1 MISKIFIDRPR
12 FAVVV
17 SLVISIAGLLALMNI
32 PVTQFPDVVPPQV
45 NIWAQY
51 PGASAETLESA
62 VAQPI
67 EKAVNG
73 VDKMLYMSSQS
84 SGNGSYNLNVTF
96 ELGTDPDMN
105 MVNVQNRIKRV
116 ESSLPDEVNR
126 IGVNV
131 NKSAS
136 GMLKAFAFYSPDGSI
151 DKLTLDNWVTANV
164 IDTVTRIPGV
174 GDVRNF
180 GSNYSMR
187 IWMDVP
193 RMAKLGL
200 TPQDVTAALRA
211 QNIQAAVGEVG
222 APPTNGQQELH
233 FTLDAQGRLTTPEE
247 FGEIVI
253 RANEEGGLL
262 RLKDIADVQLGAESY
277 TVTGMYNGQPASGMM
292 VSQSA
297 GSNAVA
303 VVDRLNAAVEEMSTR
318 FPPGMAYDTV
328 FDATVFI
335 RASIYEVQHT
345 IVVAFLLVIAV
356 VYLFLGNW
364 RSTLIPMVAVP
375 VSLVGTFAV
384 LLAVGFTANTIS
396 LLAMVLAIG
405 IVVDDAIVVVENVE
419 RIMGEEKLPPRE
431 ASIKAM
437 EEITNPIVA
446 ITLVLL
452 SVFVPVA
459 FIPGVSGKLYQQ
471 FAVTISVSTFI
482 SAINALTLSPALC
495 AVFLKHENGEKKQNF
510 LVRKFQNFMNQFRN
524 KYVGLV
530 GLLLRRSIFG
540 LVLVLVFLGCSWFI
554 MKDTSTGFL
563 PDEDM
568 GALLV
573 QMGTPEGT
581 SLDKTRELALRA
593 NDIVRGIPGIR
604 NSMIVLGINLI
615 NNSVQNNAAFMFIM
629 LEDYEKRKSQGTS
642 LANIQMEA
650 NRRLSTI
657 IEGTA
662 QSFIPPPI
670 IGLGSVGGFEYQL
683 LDYEGRDFR
692 EFEGVARQIMG
703 RAMGD
708 RRMQFV
714 MTFYN
719 TATPVIKIDVDR
731 DKIQSLNID
740 VADVFS
746 AMQSYLGSYYVN
758 DFNLE
763 GRSWQVNIMA
773 DANMRRNLDDVYN
786 IHVKS
791 KDGHM
796 VPLSSVIEGRVT
808 TGPHNITRYNNTRTI
823 KIQGSALQGLGTGEA
838 IAVMEEA
845 SRDLERGYGFEWT
858 GSTLQEKD
866 SSGQT
871 VYLFALSLLFAYLF
885 LVALYESWTIPI
897 GVILSISAALYGA
910 MLAVKIAN
918 QALGVY
924 VQIGLVTL
932 IALAAKNAILIV
944 EFAKDARE
952 AGLSIKEAAAQGA
965 RLRFRAVMMTSIA
978 FLAGLLPLV
987 VATGPGAMSR
997 QNVSVVV
1004 FGGMLS
1010 ASVLGIVVIPLVYA
1024 MFQKM
1029 REWFH
1034 HLRGVD
1040 LYSRPGRPAP
1050 SPNPSAPPGSA
1061 R

>member
-1 MISKIFIDRPR
+1 MISKVFIDRPR

-17 SLVISIAGLLALMNI
+17 SLVISIAGLLALLNI
-32 PVTQFPDVVPPQV
+32 PVTQFPDIVPPQV
-45 NIWAQY
+45 NVRASY
-51 PGASAETLESA
+51 PGASSETLESS

-67 EKAVNG
+67 EEAVNG

-84 SGNGSYNLNVTF
+84 SGNGSYQLTVTF
-96 ELGTDPDMN
+96 EIGTDPDMN
-105 MVNVQNRIKRV
+105 MVNVQNRLKKV
-116 ESSLPDEVNR
+116 ESSLPDEVTR
-126 IGVNV
+126 IGVDV
-131 NKSAS
+131 DKSSS
-136 GMLKAFAFYSPDGSI
+136 GMLKAFSFYSPDDSL
-151 DKLTLDNWVTANV
+151 DNLTLSNWVTANV
-164 IDTVTRIPGV
+164 VDTVSRIPGV
-174 GDVRNF
+174 GNVMNF
-180 GSNYSMR
+180 GSPYSMR
-187 IWMDVP
+187 VWLDP
-193 RMAKLGL
+193 ARMSKLNL
-200 TPQDVTAALRA
+200 TPADIISALRA

-222 APPTNGQQELH
+222 APPTNGKQELH
-233 FTLDAQGRLTTPEE
+233 FTLDAQGRLTTAEQ
-247 FGEIVI
+247 FGEVVI
-253 RANEEGGLL
+253 RSNDQGGIL
-262 RLKDIADVQLGAESY
+262 RLKDVGEVALGKEGYDVQGFFNGKPA
-277 TVTGMYNGQPASGMM
+277 TGIM

-303 VVDRLNAAVEEMSTR
+303 VVNQLNKTIEEMSSR

-328 FDATVFI
+328 FDATTFV
-335 RASIYEVQHT
+335 RASIYEVEHT
-345 IVVAFLLVIAV
+345 IVVAFILVIIV

-364 RSTLIPMVAVP
+364 RSTLIPMIAVP

-384 LLAVGFTANTIS
+384 LLAVGFSANTIS

-419 RIMGEEKLPPRE
+419 RVMEQEKLPPRE

-437 EEITNPIVA
+437 QEITSPIIA

-452 SVFVPVA
+452 SVFTPVA

-495 AVFLKHENGEKKQNF
+495 AVFLKDEHGRKHNF
-510 LVRKFQNFMNQFRN
+510 IVRKFQGFMDGFRN

-530 GLLLRRSIFG
+530 TVLLRRSIFG
-540 LVLVLVFLGCSWFI
+540 LVMVAVFLVSSYAI
-554 MKDTSTGFL
+554 MRETPTGFL

-568 GALLV
+568 GAILS

-581 SLDKTRELALRA
+581 SWDKTRDMGLKADGIIRE
-593 NDIVRGIPGIR
+593 IPGIR
-604 NSMIVLGINLI
+604 SSMVVVGMNLI
-615 NNSVQNNAAFMFIM
+615 NSAVQNNAAFMFIM
-629 LEDYEKRKSQGTS
+629 LDDYDKRTTKDLS
-642 LANIQMEA
+642 LQNVLIQS

-662 QSFIPPPI
+662 QSFTPPPI

-692 EFEGVARQIMG
+692 EFEQVAFSLIGQ
-703 RAMGD
+703 AMSD
-708 RRMQFV
+708 PRMARLF
-714 MTFYN
+714 TFFN
-719 TATPVIKIDVDR
+719 TATPNISISVDR
-731 DKIQSLNID
+731 DKAQTLGVPVSDI
-740 VADVFS
+740 FS
-746 AMQSYLGSYYVN
+746 AMQAFLGSYYVN
-758 DFNLE
+758 DFNLQ
-763 GRSWQVNIMA
+763 GRTWQVNIMA
-773 DANMRRNLDDVYN
+773 DADKRRNIYDVYN

-791 KDGHM
+791 STGAM
-796 VPLSSVIEGRVT
+796 VPLSSVISAKT
-808 TGPHNITRYNNTRTI
+808 STGPHNITRYNNNRTI
-823 KIQGSALQGLGTGEA
+823 KIQGDVKPGLGTGEA
-838 IAVMEEA
+838 IAVMEELSA
-845 SRDLERGYGFEWT
+845 KLPSGYGFEWT
-858 GSTLQEKD
+858 GGTLQEKE

-910 MLAVKIAN
+910 MLAVKISG
-918 QALGVY
+918 QAIGIY

-932 IALAAKNAILIV
+932 IALASKNAILIV

-952 AGLSIKEAAAQGA
+952 AGKSIKDAAAEGA

-978 FLAGLLPLV
+978 FLAGLLPLI

-997 QNVSVVV
+997 QNVSVCV

-1010 ASVLGIVVIPLVYA
+1010 ASILGIVVIPLVYA

-1029 REWFH
+1029 RERFH
-1034 HLRGVD
+1034 SLRGGS
-1040 LYSRPGRPAP
+1040 LYQKTE
-1050 SPNPSAPPGSA
+1050 NGSA
-1061 R
+1061 